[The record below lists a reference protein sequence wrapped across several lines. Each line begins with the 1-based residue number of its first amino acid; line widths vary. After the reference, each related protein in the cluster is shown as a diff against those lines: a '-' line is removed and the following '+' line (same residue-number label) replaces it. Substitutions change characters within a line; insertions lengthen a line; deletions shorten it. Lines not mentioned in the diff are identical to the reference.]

1 MVNDISSS
9 IKTFRWTFPI
19 LHKGWKNNLKF
30 EDCTEIPSKLRTKNL
45 DEKFFKFYNMKKPSV
60 LTLIWTL
67 FKVAQNNLLTS
78 WLCTIVMFGHYRISV
93 SSSSMCIT
101 AGMMLLQHPHQELFN
116 GLICEVSTPE
126 LIKTMDGK
134 ITRVSPQGFL
144 KTNTGEIMNILTNDM
159 NRFNK
164 DFRFIFFVITSPLQ
178 CILVCIILWLN
189 IGALPVIGVSGIII
203 MIPLQILF
211 GKSLFKFR
219 IKVLKATDARIKLIY
234 EIITSM
240 KIIKLYAWEDSF
252 WKHLIEKR
260 KHEFNQLRR
269 ITIFKGA
276 SCIIFKSMINVV
288 ITLSML
294 GFVLQ
299 NKDKISVSKVY
310 LAITMFYSVKYSIS
324 MFFVLGLNGIAQ
336 LLSSLQRIYNF
347 LSIEEYSPEHPT
359 RKIHSFKEI
368 LFKDSKYRPIVKLH
382 EVYSSYGKN
391 TENVVKDITFKLN
404 PGESLCVI
412 GEVGSG
418 KTSLMKTILKEMVV
432 TNGSIKVR
440 GKVAY
445 ACQQSW
451 IFSDTLK
458 NNILFGSKFDQ
469 ERYQNVINAC
479 CLSMDINVMPN
490 KDETVVGERGINL
503 SGGQRAR
510 ISLARFVIMQELLCN
525 LHAFLSIEMTN
536 IHVERHAEDQ
546 HRALYCD
553 ADVYLLD
560 DPLSAVDAE
569 VGNHLYSQQ
578 KIFYSFDRDAD
589 IGKVLSDA
597 FDTNNDRDAM
607 CLARTAQIIRTD
619 MFQELFSFNG
629 SFSSKCQ
636 EKSLSLV
643 LIAMNNKP
651 LLGTYETVLEKC
663 PSLTTFFT
671 DSFKNPEITTK
682 KLEIKQALFNG
693 KEDDDMI
700 FKLDNIED
708 ATSKSVSWKVY
719 KEFFRA
725 AGNPYLILLISISLN
740 IIYSLIILGFDY
752 WIKIWTEFEEQ
763 KTNLPGNLSPST
775 AHLGF
780 SSDSLYLNN
789 QNCLIILSIIC
800 LISVLCSIPTLF
812 FDMMFCY
819 RDDDGGGGGGGDE
832 ETVAND

>member
-78 WLCTIVMFGHYRISV
+78 WLCTIVM
-93 SSSSMCIT
+93 
-101 AGMMLLQHPHQELFN
+101 HPHQELFN

-510 ISLARFVIMQELLCN
+510 ISLAR
-525 LHAFLSIEMTN
+525 
-536 IHVERHAEDQ
+536 
-546 HRALYCD
+546 ALYCD

>member
-78 WLCTIVMFGHYRISV
+78 WLCTIVM
-93 SSSSMCIT
+93 
-101 AGMMLLQHPHQELFN
+101 
-116 GLICEVSTPE
+116 
-126 LIKTMDGK
+126 

-310 LAITMFYSVKYSIS
+310 LAITIKKQGSRVNK
-324 MFFVLGLNGIAQ
+324 V
-336 LLSSLQRIYNF
+336 NF
-347 LSIEEYSPEHPT
+347 LLVIDTEYSPEHPT

-510 ISLARFVIMQELLCN
+510 ISLAR
-525 LHAFLSIEMTN
+525 
-536 IHVERHAEDQ
+536 
-546 HRALYCD
+546 ALYCD

-569 VGNHLYSQQ
+569 VGNHLYSQYLL
-578 KIFYSFDRDAD
+578 KYVNEVLDLDE
-589 IGKVLSDA
+589 KVAENYKLP
-597 FDTNNDRDAM
+597 RREQ
-607 CLARTAQIIRTD
+607 ARKHA
-619 MFQELFSFNG
+619 
-629 SFSSKCQ
+629 
-636 EKSLSLV
+636 
-643 LIAMNNKP
+643 
-651 LLGTYETVLEKC
+651 
-663 PSLTTFFT
+663 
-671 DSFKNPEITTK
+671 
-682 KLEIKQALFNG
+682 G
-693 KEDDDMI
+693 KESH
-700 FKLDNIED
+700 FGKN
-708 ATSKSVSWKVY
+708 A
-719 KEFFRA
+719 
-725 AGNPYLILLISISLN
+725 IL
-740 IIYSLIILGFDY
+740 
-752 WIKIWTEFEEQ
+752 T
-763 KTNLPGNLSPST
+763 
-775 AHLGF
+775 
-780 SSDSLYLNN
+780 
-789 QNCLIILSIIC
+789 
-800 LISVLCSIPTLF
+800 
-812 FDMMFCY
+812 
-819 RDDDGGGGGGGDE
+819 
-832 ETVAND
+832 

>member
-78 WLCTIVMFGHYRISV
+78 WLCTIVM
-93 SSSSMCIT
+93 
-101 AGMMLLQHPHQELFN
+101 
-116 GLICEVSTPE
+116 
-126 LIKTMDGK
+126 

-310 LAITMFYSVKYSIS
+310 LAITIKKQGSRVNK
-324 MFFVLGLNGIAQ
+324 V
-336 LLSSLQRIYNF
+336 NF
-347 LSIEEYSPEHPT
+347 LLVIDTEYSPEHPT

-510 ISLARFVIMQELLCN
+510 ISLA
-525 LHAFLSIEMTN
+525 
-536 IHVERHAEDQ
+536 
-546 HRALYCD
+546 RALYCD

>member
-78 WLCTIVMFGHYRISV
+78 WLCTIVM
-93 SSSSMCIT
+93 
-101 AGMMLLQHPHQELFN
+101 
-116 GLICEVSTPE
+116 
-126 LIKTMDGK
+126 

-510 ISLARFVIMQELLCN
+510 ISLAR
-525 LHAFLSIEMTN
+525 
-536 IHVERHAEDQ
+536 
-546 HRALYCD
+546 ALYCD

-569 VGNHLYSQQ
+569 VGNHLYSQYLL
-578 KIFYSFDRDAD
+578 KYVNEVLDLDE
-589 IGKVLSDA
+589 KVAENYKLP
-597 FDTNNDRDAM
+597 RREQ
-607 CLARTAQIIRTD
+607 ARKHA
-619 MFQELFSFNG
+619 
-629 SFSSKCQ
+629 
-636 EKSLSLV
+636 
-643 LIAMNNKP
+643 
-651 LLGTYETVLEKC
+651 
-663 PSLTTFFT
+663 
-671 DSFKNPEITTK
+671 
-682 KLEIKQALFNG
+682 G
-693 KEDDDMI
+693 KESH
-700 FKLDNIED
+700 FGKN
-708 ATSKSVSWKVY
+708 A
-719 KEFFRA
+719 
-725 AGNPYLILLISISLN
+725 IL
-740 IIYSLIILGFDY
+740 
-752 WIKIWTEFEEQ
+752 T
-763 KTNLPGNLSPST
+763 
-775 AHLGF
+775 
-780 SSDSLYLNN
+780 
-789 QNCLIILSIIC
+789 
-800 LISVLCSIPTLF
+800 
-812 FDMMFCY
+812 
-819 RDDDGGGGGGGDE
+819 
-832 ETVAND
+832 